1 MNALTPRPAYLTG
14 GSSNLGATLAA
25 GLTQPM
31 PNRISLKDDRFT
43 LILESGQNHP
53 QIPPSLSLQVI
64 FVGGNPHPS
73 RVYYASDDV
82 YDPDN
87 ANAPVCWSDNGV
99 GPSEKVASPVS
110 PTCAMCPNSAWT
122 KITAMGS
129 KVPPCMTRKKVAVLV
144 AGAGDTVF
152 LLDIPPGSLKPFS
165 QYMSKLGG
173 ELHASP
179 EEVVTTLTMTNK
191 QLGFETAAWLPESML
206 PAVAQ
211 VVASSAPDDV
221 VGAHDRP
228 HQAMPTHAQQWSDK
242 IPLTPEQAAQWNA
255 NPHRRVFAPPV
266 DTIPE
271 QFTDPRFAQVAADQA
286 RREAAP
292 MTAEQALAHNEGKPA
307 RKPRSDKGQ
316 PRKETVVGAGAI
328 PTQTFTPPN
337 SGGPLTF
344 GAPSNGQDGQPADQF
359 ARMYPQAPQDE
370 RNPPPQGFIQ
380 PNPTPQFGMAQ
391 PAPAPEDMTDL
402 LTKAFGLRIRK

>member
-1 MNALTPRPAYLTG
+1 MNVLAPRPAYLITEQTG
-14 GSSNLGATLAA
+14 LGAKLAA

-43 LILESGQNHP
+43 LVLESGQNHP
-53 QIPPSLSLQVI
+53 QVAPALSLQVI

-99 GPSEKVASPVS
+99 GPSDKVAHPIS

-206 PAVAQ
+206 AAVAQ

-228 HQAMPTHAQQWSDK
+228 LQVLLTAAPTSF
-242 IPLTPEQAAQWNA
+242 PTN
-255 NPHRRVFAPPV
+255 NPASFPHPSAPQPV
-266 DTIPE
+266 DVIPE
-271 QFTDPRFAQVAADQA
+271 QFTDPRFAQAAADQA
-286 RREAAP
+286 RREATVLGGDQFAQQP
-292 MTAEQALAHNEGKPA
+292 MTSQEAEAHNSGKAP

-316 PRKETVVGAGAI
+316 PRKDTVVGPGPI
-328 PTQTFTPPN
+328 PAQTFAVPEP
-337 SGGPLTF
+337 
-344 GAPSNGQDGQPADQF
+344 QPADPF
-359 ARMYPQAPQDE
+359 ARMFPQASQDE
-370 RNPPPQGFIQ
+370 RNPPPVEHTFIQ
-380 PNPTPQFGMAQ
+380 SSVPSSQFGMAQ
-391 PAPAPEDMTDL
+391 PAPAPSDMSDM
-402 LTKAFGLRIRK
+402 LTKAFGLRIGK

>member
-43 LILESGQNHP
+43 LVLESGQNHP
-53 QIPPSLSLQVI
+53 QVAPSLSLQVI

-191 QLGFETAAWLPESML
+191 QLGFETAAWLPEGML
-206 PAVAQ
+206 AGVAQ

-228 HQAMPTHAQQWSDK
+228 HQARIAAPQNDPHAQQWGDTIKLTSK
-242 IPLTPEQAAQWNA
+242 PTPEQAAQWNA
-255 NPHRRVFAPPV
+255 NPPMRVFEPPV
-266 DTIPE
+266 DVIPE

-286 RREAAP
+286 AREAQP
-292 MTAEQALAHNEGKPA
+292 MTSQEAEAHNSGKAP

-316 PRKETVVGAGAI
+316 PRTSTGPIA
-328 PTQTFTPPN
+328 PQTTFTKPVEP
-337 SGGPLTF
+337 
-344 GAPSNGQDGQPADQF
+344 APADPF

-370 RNPPPQGFIQ
+370 RNPPPQGFIRPDQ
-380 PNPTPQFGMAQ
+380 MDTGNRAAQFGMAQ
-391 PAPAPEDMTDL
+391 PAPAPSDMSDM
-402 LTKAFGLRIRK
+402 LTKAFGLRIGK